1 MTGTNQYNQEDG
13 NQLPFLKQKFYD
25 MLTLIDENIPIQIIA
40 SQYYEPVDELNIHLT
55 KFLGRGGQAEVYEC

>member
-25 MLTLIDENIPIQIIA
+25 MLTLIDENIPI
-40 SQYYEPVDELNIHLT
+40 
-55 KFLGRGGQAEVYEC
+55 